1 MSANEVIDRAKRF
14 ADARGWTWRE
24 PVHAETYR
32 PWFIMPLRWR
42 VVSNYAVIGMN
53 VRVEIDDAT
62 GEVLVGNYI
71 PR

>member
-1 MSANEVIDRAKRF
+1 MTKEGAIARAKAF
-14 ADARGWTWRE
+14 AEERGWTWRE

-42 VVSNYAVIGMN
+42 VVSNYGARGMN

-62 GEVLVGNYI
+62 GEVLSSNYI

>member
-1 MSANEVIDRAKRF
+1 MTSDQAIDSTKAF

-24 PVHAETYR
+24 PIHAATYR
-32 PWFIMPLRWR
+32 PWFVMPLRWR
-42 VVSNYAVIGMN
+42 VVSNYDAIGMN

-62 GEVLVGNYI
+62 GEVLSGNYI

>member
-1 MSANEVIDRAKRF
+1 MTSDQAIDRAKAF

-24 PVHAETYR
+24 LIHAETYC
-32 PWFIMPLRWR
+32 PWFVMPLRWR
-42 VVSNYAVIGMN
+42 VVSNYDSIGMN

>member
-1 MSANEVIDRAKRF
+1 MTSDQAIDRAKAF

-24 PVHAETYR
+24 PINAETYR
-32 PWFIMPLRWR
+32 PWFVMPLRWR
-42 VVSNYAVIGMN
+42 VVSNYDAIGMN